1 MPNPMRK
8 MFAVSLSP
16 RCFWSLLCAIVLPVS
31 LGCGH
36 DGRMSVEGTVTLDGQ
51 PLEKGYI
58 RFSSLPGTTGPTA
71 GADIVNGKFVVLSS
85 GGPFAGDFTV
95 QITAAGLTGRKVLD
109 LYSNAMID
117 EYAQYLPARYNSQSE
132 LQAKVTADGPN
143 RFDFSLV
150 SETGLSVPK

>member
-1 MPNPMRK
+1 MQTANCR
-8 MFAVSLSP
+8 SDT
-16 RCFWSLLCAIVLPVS
+16 RLLPCAIVLLAS

-36 DGRMSVEGTVTLDGQ
+36 NARMSVEGTATLDGR

-58 RFSSLPGTTGPTA
+58 RFSPLPGTTGPTA
-71 GADIVNGKFVVLSS
+71 GAEIVNGKFVVLSS

-109 LYSNAMID
+109 PRSNAMVD

-132 LQAKVTADGPN
+132 LRAKVTAGGSN
-143 RFDFSLV
+143 RFDFALTTEKTS
-150 SETGLSVPK
+150 SAPK